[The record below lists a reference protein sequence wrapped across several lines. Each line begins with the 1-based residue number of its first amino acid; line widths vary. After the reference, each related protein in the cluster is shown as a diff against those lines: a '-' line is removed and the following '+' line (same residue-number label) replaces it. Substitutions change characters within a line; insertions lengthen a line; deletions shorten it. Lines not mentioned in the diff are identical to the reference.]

1 MDIDQIRAFCLL
13 AESGSYKLTAD
24 KLCIT
29 QPALTK
35 KIQKLESNID
45 IQLFERSR
53 IGTTLTSSGELLLPE
68 ALLVM
73 QSYNQLAQSAKM
85 FRNGIKGRLK
95 VGFGVSVYQEV
106 PNLISSFK
114 EEFSHTDVTLSDLKS
129 QIQIEMLKRQEL
141 DVGFCRFSANDELMC
156 HPLFHDR
163 LALVVPDSAAVDDNP
178 ITYMKSASYLK
189 FRQSSSFG
197 FSEQLM
203 FYLTNNGIS
212 LDIKQESDSILTLL
226 SMISANL
233 GFSILPLSTK
243 RLVQSGVRFIPL
255 NGKHNEW
262 DICMIWNKSNTNK
275 VIKQFV
281 EFVVEKAKVPSNRI

>member
-13 AESGSYKLTAD
+13 AEYGSYKLTAE

-35 KIQKLESNID
+35 KIQKLENSID
-45 IQLFERSR
+45 VPLFERSR
-53 IGTTLTSSGELLLPE
+53 TGTTLTSSGELLLPE
-68 ALLVM
+68 ALLVI

-114 EEFSHTDVTLSDLKS
+114 EKFSFTDVTLCDLKS
-129 QIQIEMLKRQEL
+129 QTQIEKLKRQEL
-141 DVGFCRFSANDELMC
+141 DVGFCRFSPNDELMC
-156 HPLFHDR
+156 HPLFLDS
-163 LALVVPDSAAVDDNP
+163 LALVVPDSAIIDDDP
-178 ITYMKSASYLK
+178 MTYMKSASYLK

-203 FYLTNNGIS
+203 FYLANSGIS
-212 LDIKQESDSILTLL
+212 LDVKQEYDSILTLL

-243 RLVQSGVRFIPL
+243 QLVQSGVRFIPL
-255 NGKHNEW
+255 DGKHNEW

-275 VIKQFV
+275 VMEQFI
-281 EFVVEKAKVPSNRI
+281 EFVITKTKLPSE